1 MKGFR
6 DQNKSNKIQA
16 KIIKTI
22 TTSKEQIYN

>member
-6 DQNKSNKIQA
+6 DQNKSNKKQA